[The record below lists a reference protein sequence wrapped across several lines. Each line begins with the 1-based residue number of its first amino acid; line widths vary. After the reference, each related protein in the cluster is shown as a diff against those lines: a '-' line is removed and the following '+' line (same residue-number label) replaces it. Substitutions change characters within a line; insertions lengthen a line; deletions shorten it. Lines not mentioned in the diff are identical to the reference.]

1 MKLDFKKQTIKVTAT
16 TPDSWHFQVST
27 ASQEQ
32 FAIEVSAA
40 STGFWQSEIRDS
52 QQRLLGCTC
61 DRAPE
66 NVFAKAVA
74 LLQAFLSEPG
84 LTTSAVV

>member
-1 MKLDFKKQTIKVTAT
+1 MKIDFKKQTIKVTAT
-16 TPDSWHFQVST
+16 APGSWHFQVST

-40 STGFWQSEIRDS
+40 STDFWQSEIRDS

-74 LLQAFLSEPG
+74 LLQTFLSEPN
-84 LTTSAVV
+84 LTTNAVA

>member
-1 MKLDFKKQTIKVTAT
+1 MKMDFKKQKLKVTASA
-16 TPDSWHFQVST
+16 PGSWHFQVST
-27 ASQEQ
+27 GSQEQ

-40 STGFWQSEIRDS
+40 STDFWQSEIRDS

-66 NVFAKAVA
+66 NVFVKAVA
-74 LLQAFLSEPG
+74 LLQAFLSDPG
-84 LTTSAVV
+84 LTANAVA

>member
-1 MKLDFKKQTIKVTAT
+1 MKIDFKKQNIKVTAT
-16 TPDSWHFQVST
+16 APGSWHFQVST
-27 ASQEQ
+27 ASQQQ

-66 NVFAKAVA
+66 NVFAKAIA
-74 LLQAFLSEPG
+74 LLQAFLTEPG
-84 LTTSAVV
+84 LTANAVV